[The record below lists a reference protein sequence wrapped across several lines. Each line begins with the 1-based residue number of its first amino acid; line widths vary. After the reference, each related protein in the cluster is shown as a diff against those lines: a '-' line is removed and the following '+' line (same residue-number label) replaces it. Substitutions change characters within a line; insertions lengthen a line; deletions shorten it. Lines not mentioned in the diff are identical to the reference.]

1 MTTHPGYETSDANV
15 GRVVLITVVLGV
27 VVTCVL
33 FGVTALMG
41 SFERSAAER
50 ASGLHPLAVDAPPPG
65 PQLQADPAAELAEH
79 RALELRRT
87 SEYAWVD
94 AERGIVRIP
103 VEHAMEL
110 IAERGVPSREKERGE
125 VR

>member
-1 MTTHPGYETSDANV
+1 
-15 GRVVLITVVLGV
+15 L
-27 VVTCVL
+27 
-33 FGVTALMG
+33 
-41 SFERSAAER
+41 EREAAER
-50 ASGLHPLAVDAPPPG
+50 DTGVHPLAVDGPPPG
-65 PQLQADPAAELAEH
+65 PRLQANPAEELAEH

-103 VEHAMEL
+103 VERAVEL
-110 IAERGVPSREKERGE
+110 IVERGVPPRTEKQGE